1 MSSPAHRQSTVT
13 QRAETSARFVAAGIL
28 LNLVLGAAKLVG
40 GIWGHSYAL
49 VADAAESLLDTLSSL
64 LVWAGFRVAAKP
76 PDADH
81 PYGHGKA
88 SALAGLF
95 VAGTVF
101 LAAAG
106 IAWQSVHEIIT
117 PHHGPHWLTLPLLA
131 IVVGLKEFYSRRML
145 RLDAQYGATA
155 LKAEAW
161 HHRSDAITS
170 AAAFIGIAI
179 GVIGGPGYE
188 AADDWAALLAC
199 GLIAVNGVGIARAA
213 LGEIMDTAVPMETET
228 EIRRLAGTVPGVRYV
243 EKCRVLRSGLSL
255 LVDIHVHVDG
265 AQSVRDGH
273 VIAHAV
279 KDALMAA
286 PLAISDVAVHIEPA
300 RVGGF
305 YTDDEQAP
313 AND

>member
-1 MSSPAHRQSTVT
+1 VNSPGQAHAAAAE
-13 QRAETSARFVAAGIL
+13 RAHASARSVAQGVG
-28 LNLVLGAAKLVG
+28 LNLVLGVAKLAG

-49 VADAAESLLDTLSSL
+49 VADAAESLLDTLASL

-76 PDADH
+76 PDAEH

-95 VAGTVF
+95 VAGTVL

-117 PHHGPHWLTLPLLA
+117 PHHAPHWLTLPLLA
-131 IVVGLKEFYSRRML
+131 VVVALKEIFSRRML

-170 AAAFIGIAI
+170 AAAFSGIAI
-179 GVIGGPGYE
+179 GVIGGEGYE

-199 GLIAVNGVGIARAA
+199 ALIAFNGMGIARAS
-213 LGEIMDTAVPMETET
+213 LGEIMDTAVPFETET
-228 EIRRLAGTVPGVRYV
+228 EVRRIAGTVPGVLYV

-255 LVDIHVHVDG
+255 LVDIHVHVEG
-265 AQSVRDGH
+265 AQSVREGH
-273 VIAHAV
+273 AIAHAV
-279 KDALMAA
+279 KDALIAA
-286 PLAISDVAVHIEPA
+286 PLAISDVAVHVEPA
-300 RVGGF
+300 HL
-305 YTDDEQAP
+305 
-313 AND
+313 

>member
-1 MSSPAHRQSTVT
+1 MSGPRLRPVSSPANPHQTVT
-13 QRAETSARFVAAGIL
+13 HRAETSARLVAQGIL
-28 LNLVLGAAKLVG
+28 LNLLLGAAKLAG

-49 VADAAESLLDTLSSL
+49 VADAAESLLDTLASL

-76 PDADH
+76 PDAEH

-95 VAGTVF
+95 VAATVL
-101 LAAAG
+101 LAAVG
-106 IAWQSVHEIIT
+106 IAWQSVREIIT

-131 IVVGLKEFYSRRML
+131 AVVAVKEFFSRRML
-145 RLDAQYGATA
+145 RLDEQYGATA

-161 HHRSDAITS
+161 HHRSDALTS
-170 AAAFIGIAI
+170 AAAFLGIAV

-199 GLIAVNGVGIARAA
+199 ALIAFNGIGIARAA
-213 LGEIMDTAVPMETET
+213 MGEIMDTAVPLETET
-228 EIRRLAGTVPGVRYV
+228 EVRRLAGVVAGVRYV

-265 AQSVRDGH
+265 TLSVREGH
-273 VIAHAV
+273 AIAHAV

-286 PLAISDVAVHIEPA
+286 PLTISDVAVHIEPA
-300 RVGGF
+300 R
-305 YTDDEQAP
+305 A
-313 AND
+313 

>member
-1 MSSPAHRQSTVT
+1 VSSSTNNHAIVT
-13 QRAETSARFVAAGIL
+13 QRAEASARSVASGIL
-28 LNLVLGAAKLVG
+28 LNLTLGVAKLAG

-49 VADAAESLLDTLSSL
+49 VADAAESLLDTLASL

-76 PDADH
+76 PDAEH

-101 LAAAG
+101 VAAAG

-117 PHHGPHWLTLPLLA
+117 PHQGPHWLTLPLLA
-131 IVVGLKEFYSRRML
+131 VVVGLKEYFSRRML
-145 RLDAQYGATA
+145 RLDAEYGATA

-161 HHRSDAITS
+161 HHRSDALTS
-170 AAAFIGIAI
+170 GAAFIGIAI

-199 GLIAVNGVGIARAA
+199 GLIAFNGLGIARAA
-213 LGEIMDTAVPMETET
+213 LGEIMDSAVPLETET
-228 EIRRLAGTVPGVRYV
+228 EIRRLAGAVPGVRYV

-265 AQSVRDGH
+265 SLSVREGH
-273 VIAHAV
+273 AIAHAV

-286 PLAISDVAVHIEPA
+286 PLAISDVALHIEPA
-300 RVGGF
+300 R
-305 YTDDEQAP
+305 T
-313 AND
+313 

>member
-1 MSSPAHRQSTVT
+1 MSSGTSNHQTVT
-13 QRAETSARFVAAGIL
+13 HRAETSARFVAAGIL
-28 LNLVLGAAKLVG
+28 LNLVLGAAKLAG
-40 GIWGHSYAL
+40 GVWGHSYAL
-49 VADAAESLLDTLSSL
+49 VADAAESLLDTLASL

-101 LAAAG
+101 VAAAG

-131 IVVGLKEFYSRRML
+131 VVVALKGFYSRRML

-161 HHRSDAITS
+161 HHRSDALTS
-170 AAAFIGIAI
+170 AAAFIGITI
-179 GVIGGPGYE
+179 GVVGGPGYE

-199 GLIAVNGVGIARAA
+199 ALIGYNGVGIARAA
-213 LGEIMDTAVPMETET
+213 LGEIMDTMVPLETEK
-228 EIRRLAGTVPGVRYV
+228 EVRRLAGAVPGVRYV

-265 AQSVRDGH
+265 GQSVHDGH

-300 RVGGF
+300 R
-305 YTDDEQAP
+305 A
-313 AND
+313 

>member
-1 MSSPAHRQSTVT
+1 MSSGTSHHQTVT
-13 QRAETSARFVAAGIL
+13 HRAETSARFVAAGIL
-28 LNLVLGAAKLVG
+28 LNLVLGAAKLAG
-40 GIWGHSYAL
+40 GLWGHSYAL
-49 VADAAESLLDTLSSL
+49 VADAAESLLDTLASL
-64 LVWAGFRVAAKP
+64 LVWAGFRVAARP

-95 VAGTVF
+95 VAGAVF
-101 LAAAG
+101 VAAAG

-131 IVVGLKEFYSRRML
+131 VVVALKEFYSRRML

-161 HHRSDAITS
+161 HHRSDALTS

-199 GLIAVNGVGIARAA
+199 ALIGYNGVGIARAA
-213 LGEIMDTAVPMETET
+213 LGEIMDTAVPLETEA
-228 EIRRLAGTVPGVRYV
+228 EVRRLAGAVTGVRYV

-265 AQSVRDGH
+265 AQSVREGH
-273 VIAHAV
+273 IIAHAV

-300 RVGGF
+300 RG
-305 YTDDEQAP
+305 
-313 AND
+313 

>member
-1 MSSPAHRQSTVT
+1 VSSPAHSHQTVT
-13 QRAETSARFVAAGIL
+13 RRAETSARFVAQGIL
-28 LNLVLGAAKLVG
+28 LNLVLGAAKLAG

-49 VADAAESLLDTLSSL
+49 VADAAESLLDTLASL
-64 LVWAGFRVAAKP
+64 LVWAGFRMAAKP

-95 VAGTVF
+95 VAGTVW

-106 IAWQSVHEIIT
+106 IAWQSVREIIT

-131 IVVGLKEFYSRRML
+131 VVVVLKEFFSRRML

-161 HHRSDAITS
+161 HHRSDALTS

-199 GLIAVNGVGIARAA
+199 VLIAFNGLGIARAA
-213 LGEIMDTAVPMETET
+213 LGEIMDTAVPLETEA
-228 EIRRLAGTVPGVRYV
+228 EVRRLAGEVPGVRYV

-255 LVDIHVHVDG
+255 LVDIHVHVEG
-265 AQSVRDGH
+265 TLSVREGH
-273 VIAHAV
+273 AIAHAV

-300 RVGGF
+300 RMGNF
-305 YTDDEQAP
+305 YTPDENART
-313 AND
+313 ND

>member
-1 MSSPAHRQSTVT
+1 VSLGPDQSSTIT
-13 QRAETSARFVAAGIL
+13 ERAETSARLVATGVG
-28 LNLVLGAAKLVG
+28 LNLLLGVAKLAG
-40 GIWGHSYAL
+40 GLWGHSYAL

-88 SALAGLF
+88 SALAGLL
-95 VAGTVF
+95 VAGTVL

-131 IVVGLKEFYSRRML
+131 VVVAVKEFFSRRML
-145 RLDAQYGATA
+145 RLDAEYGATA

-188 AADDWAALLAC
+188 SADDWAALLAC
-199 GLIAVNGVGIARAA
+199 ALIAANGVSIGRAA
-213 LGEIMDTAVPMETET
+213 LGEIMDTAVPLETET
-228 EIRRLAGTVPGVRYV
+228 EIRRLAGGVPGVRYV

-265 AQSVRDGH
+265 ALSVREGH
-273 VIAHAV
+273 AIAHAV

-286 PLAISDVAVHIEPA
+286 PLTISDVAVHIEPA
-300 RVGGF
+300 RI
-305 YTDDEQAP
+305 
-313 AND
+313 

>member
-1 MSSPAHRQSTVT
+1 
-13 QRAETSARFVAAGIL
+13 VAQGVL
-28 LNLVLGAAKLVG
+28 LNLVLGVAKLAG

-49 VADAAESLLDTLSSL
+49 VADAAESLLDTLASL

-88 SALAGLF
+88 AALAGLC
-95 VAGTVF
+95 VAGTVL

-106 IAWQSVHEIIT
+106 IAWQSVHEILT

-131 IVVGLKEFYSRRML
+131 VVIAVKEFFSRRML
-145 RLDAQYGATA
+145 RLDREFGATA

-161 HHRSDAITS
+161 HHHSDAITS

-179 GVIGGPGYE
+179 GVVGGRGYE

-199 GLIAVNGVGIARAA
+199 LVIAGNGLGIARAS
-213 LGEIMDTAVPMETET
+213 LGEIMDAAVPAETEA
-228 EIRRLAGTVPGVRYV
+228 EVRRIAGAVPGVRYV

-265 AQSVRDGH
+265 GQSVRDGH

-279 KDALMAA
+279 KDALVAA
-286 PLAISDVAVHIEPA
+286 PLVISDVAVHVEPA
-300 RVGGF
+300 R
-305 YTDDEQAP
+305 EIS
-313 AND
+313 